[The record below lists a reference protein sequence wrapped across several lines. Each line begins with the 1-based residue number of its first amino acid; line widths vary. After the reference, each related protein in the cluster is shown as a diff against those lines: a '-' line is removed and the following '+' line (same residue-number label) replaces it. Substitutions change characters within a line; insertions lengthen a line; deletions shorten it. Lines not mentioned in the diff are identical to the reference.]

1 MNDKY
6 LTVSQINKYIK
17 YKFDND
23 ENLNIVYLKGEIS
36 NFKNHTTGHLYFTIK
51 DESSRILAVMFKN
64 NAMKLN
70 FNPVDGTKVLVIG
83 KISCYEANGNY
94 QIYVEEMIED
104 GVGNLYLEFE
114 KLKKKLEGLGYF
126 NVEHKKPIP
135 KFPKKIGIITA
146 STGAAIRDIITT
158 INRRYKLVELYLFP
172 SLVQGI
178 DAKDDIVKNLK
189 IADNYNLDVI
199 ILGRGG
205 GSIED
210 LWAFNEEIVAD
221 AIFNCNTPIIS
232 AVGHEIDF
240 TISDFVADLRAPTPT
255 AAAELA
261 VPNTIDI
268 INNIKQLELRS
279 NKSITTILEESKT
292 KLYNLIN
299 SYVMKNP
306 KNIYE
311 IKAQKLDTLVEKI
324 EIFIKNKIDNKKH
337 NYINLLNRLETL
349 NPISTI
355 KRGYSIS
362 RINNNITTSIKNIKE
377 NDILK
382 TELKDGYINSKIIN
396 VEEK

>member
-221 AIFNCNTPIIS
+221 TIFNCNTPIIS

-279 NKSITTILEESKT
+279 NKSITTILEENKT